1 MKEQLELF
9 KIKLNNYQTDR
20 LFRQILLDRMVFGIV
35 KSWSMH
41 TKKNVY
47 DKRAFIVW
55 NMKLCRNTV
64 SLQNFAKEPS
74 IDLL

>member
-35 KSWSMH
+35 KS
-41 TKKNVY
+41 
-47 DKRAFIVW
+47 
-55 NMKLCRNTV
+55 
-64 SLQNFAKEPS
+64 
-74 IDLL
+74 